1 MVMSFFLN
9 PERKNLKYFSLAA
22 LLLLF
27 GLSDHAEGQSG
38 RRTRT
43 RITEAATNPVPSSS
57 PESEPSKPPQVGL
70 QNSVQLLVGR
80 QRTKKKLQSE
90 DAIFATFVERLNQ
103 YRNVSSQSIGDL
115 QRSQAVARAKTETDA
130 FVVVLSFDIDAVQ
143 NGTIIVNS
151 PDLEVE
157 YRVLAPGTG
166 KELTKGKVYFQAIGG
181 ARMRRSGW
189 PPSGTPIKI
198 TAEATGI
205 EAAELMHDWF
215 RLREAQQRIPDK

>member
-1 MVMSFFLN
+1 MAMSFFLN
-9 PERKNLKYFSLAA
+9 PERKRLKYFSLAA

-27 GLSDHAEGQSG
+27 GLLDHAEAQSG
-38 RRTRT
+38 RRTTRT
-43 RITEAATNPVPSSS
+43 TEPATNPVPSSTPT
-57 PESEPSKPPQVGL
+57 PEPVKVPQLGGL
-70 QNSVQLLVGR
+70 ENKVQLLIGR
-80 QRTKKKLQSE
+80 QRTKRKLQSE
-90 DAIFATFVERLNQ
+90 DAIFATFVERLSQ
-103 YRNVSSQSIGDL
+103 YINVSSQSIGDL
-115 QRSQAVARAKTETDA
+115 QRAQAVVRAKNETDA

-143 NGTIIVNS
+143 NGTIILNS

-157 YRVLAPGTG
+157 YRVLAPRTG
-166 KELTKGKVYFQAIGG
+166 KELTKGKVYFQSIGG

-215 RLREAQQRIPDK
+215 RLREAQQRTPDK